1 MPNDKDFLPPQP
13 EQIPQ
18 NQLDLEFNSLETE
31 FSGHDRLLMTRQL
44 MEEIFRPDV
53 KKTYRWFIENEKGE
67 IVPNKNYPKEK
78 FQNSL
83 QTKIARAGGPLKHFF
98 LPDIPGGEGS
108 LQNIREAYNSRT
120 SYLKSDKHLFM
131 KIGQGE
137 MWTIPRQENPYL
149 LISMSECSALIGKTA
164 DKLIIAH
171 ISFSLLN
178 QIEKTIKFMQAQGV
192 ELANIYAIAST
203 GAQQAQK
210 TQQNSEKR
218 ATSTQNYLDLEI
230 PPKNIQE
237 FSYNL
242 GPDDGLG
249 RSTMENLTEIIICND
264 NIFKYS
270 FDLLNDKYDKGAY
283 HQTFVEDSYKDEEII
298 EF

>member
-1 MPNDKDFLPPQP
+1 MPNDKNFLPPQP

-18 NQLDLEFNSLETE
+18 NQLDLEFDSLETE

-44 MEEIFRPDV
+44 MEKIFRPDV
-53 KKTYRWFIENEKGE
+53 KKIYRRFIENEKGE

-83 QTKIARAGGPLKHFF
+83 QTKMARAGGPLKHFF

-108 LQNIREAYNSRT
+108 LQNIREAYDNRAN
-120 SYLKSDKHLFM
+120 YLKSDQHLFM

-149 LISMSECSALIGKTA
+149 LVSMSECSALIGKTA
-164 DKLIIAH
+164 DKLFVAH

-203 GAQQAQK
+203 GAQQTQK

-218 ATSTQNYLDLEI
+218 ATSTQNYLDLGI

-264 NIFKYS
+264 KIFKYS
-270 FDLLNDKYDKGAY
+270 FDLLNDKYAKGAY
-283 HQTFVEDSYKDEEII
+283 HQTFVEDSYRDEKII